1 MSTSSGNLDTSA
13 NAGRYSA
20 GNAMPHLR
28 PMPRPTTRAASRYSL
43 QGAARP
49 RFKASLADAQW
60 LIGRHVVERKSDRT
74 SALRKRVLS
83 YRAERPHDSSVAK
96 AVNDALK
103 FIDRIPATATL
114 PYVALAEDG
123 EVNFYWRRKSLL
135 IDVGFVGDGMMH
147 YYVWD
152 EDSGVDVDASIP
164 FSGRSLPPAIV
175 KVVAAVV
182 WSVRNG
188 RTWVSMKSALRSV
201 GNKASTRPAPWAT
214 TRAWQGLCRVAST
227 LPRTASSQR
236 LPFPYRTS

>member
-1 MSTSSGNLDTSA
+1 MSTSSGHLDTSA
-13 NAGRYSA
+13 NAGHYSA

-28 PMPRPTTRAASRYSL
+28 AMPGPTTRAASRYSL

-49 RFKASLADAQW
+49 RFKASFADVQW
-60 LIGRHVVERKSDRT
+60 LIGRHVVERESDRT
-74 SALRKRVLS
+74 STLRKRVLS

-103 FIDRIPATATL
+103 FIDLIPATATL

-123 EVNFYWRRKSLL
+123 EVNFYWRRRKSLL

-152 EDSGVDVDASIP
+152 EDSGADVDASIP

-175 KVVAAVV
+175 KAVPR
-182 WSVRNG
+182 SSG
-188 RTWVSMKSALRSV
+188 RFGTDAH
-201 GNKASTRPAPWAT
+201 G
-214 TRAWQGLCRVAST
+214 
-227 LPRTASSQR
+227 
-236 LPFPYRTS
+236 

>member
-1 MSTSSGNLDTSA
+1 MSTSSGHLDTSA

-28 PMPRPTTRAASRYSL
+28 AMPRPTTRAASRYSL

-49 RFKASLADAQW
+49 RFKASFADAQW
-60 LIGRHVVERKSDRT
+60 LIGGHVVERKSDRT

-123 EVNFYWRRKSLL
+123 EVNFYWRRRKSLL

-152 EDSGVDVDASIP
+152 EASGADVDASIP
-164 FSGRSLPPAIV
+164 FSGRSLPADIV
-175 KVVAAVV
+175 KTMPR
-182 WSVRNG
+182 SSG
-188 RTWVSMKSALRSV
+188 RFGTDAH
-201 GNKASTRPAPWAT
+201 G
-214 TRAWQGLCRVAST
+214 
-227 LPRTASSQR
+227 
-236 LPFPYRTS
+236 